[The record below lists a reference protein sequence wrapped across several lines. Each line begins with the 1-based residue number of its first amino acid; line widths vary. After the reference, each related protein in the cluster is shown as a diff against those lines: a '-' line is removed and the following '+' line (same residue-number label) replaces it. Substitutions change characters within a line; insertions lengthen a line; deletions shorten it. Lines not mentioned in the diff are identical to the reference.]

1 MLLHNLSSDRCRLP
15 ANTTFS
21 TVARWRAVCNRSL
34 DSGSLKVR
42 GIAVSMEGTE
52 MTRFRIGQF
61 VELNG
66 VLAELYGGAIGT
78 VLSVAPH
85 KDGVTALD
93 EYKIAFEDSRQLRLC
108 RFQLTGVRFT
118 NDEERE
124 HATLSC

>member
-1 MLLHNLSSDRCRLP
+1 METGDSE
-15 ANTTFS
+15 
-21 TVARWRAVCNRSL
+21 SL
-34 DSGSLKVR
+34 TIR
-42 GIAVSMEGTE
+42 GIRVSMEGKE
-52 MTRFRIGQF
+52 MTRFRVGQF

>member
-1 MLLHNLSSDRCRLP
+1 MR
-15 ANTTFS
+15 T
-21 TVARWRAVCNRSL
+21 L
-34 DSGSLKVR
+34 DSGSLIVR

-93 EYKIAFEDSRQLRLC
+93 EYKVAFEDSLQLRLC
-108 RFQLTGVRFT
+108 RFQLTGVRFAS
-118 NDEERE
+118 DEERE

>member
-1 MLLHNLSSDRCRLP
+1 MEGCLHNNRRLGVL
-15 ANTTFS
+15 TI
-21 TVARWRAVCNRSL
+21 RA
-34 DSGSLKVR
+34 
-42 GIAVSMEGTE
+42 IAVSMEGTE
-52 MTRFRIGQF
+52 MTRFRVGQF

-93 EYKIAFEDSRQLRLC
+93 EYKIAFEDSLQLRLC

>member
-1 MLLHNLSSDRCRLP
+1 MEGCLHKNQ
-15 ANTTFS
+15 AT
-21 TVARWRAVCNRSL
+21 
-34 DSGSLKVR
+34 R
-42 GIAVSMEGTE
+42 GPDDQAIAVSKEGTE
-52 MTRFRIGQF
+52 MTRFRVGQF

-93 EYKIAFEDSRQLRLC
+93 EYKIAFEDSLQLRLC
-108 RFQLTGVRFT
+108 RFQLTGVKFT